1 MLRLN
6 LLITIS
12 SAVLLLII
20 SANAQSIPTKI
31 TDTFWEADGDN
42 NVAKQS
48 YFNQAAQWNTKGSLP
63 FSRYYGASHTDGNN
77 LVISGGDITGGGVG
91 TSDVTTYNIETNTF
105 GTLPNLPLELRLH
118 VSLKYNNTYRYIG
131 GYTNSSSNALAL
143 QYKYDIGTQQYSVST
158 PLQEGTFY
166 GRGLTRYDDNG
177 FYFIGGSND
186 ASVILKNVYYY
197 TDANNQFEEAT
208 PLPEGRADG
217 GAAWLDE
224 NTIIYIGGFSPSFD
238 SPLQVDSIFIGVIN
252 PSDPL
257 DITWSAGESFP
268 GGPRARFH
276 AYSWGPNQV
285 IVVGGSDSDSFP
297 AFSDTWVYT
306 YTGDGF
312 GSWQQVEDKPTPMT
326 AYQGGAFNVGNDV
339 MKLVIA
345 GGITTGPALSPIV
358 EVYTDT
364 VSGSTSVEI
373 IDENIPSEFTLS
385 QNYPNPFNPATK
397 IQYSIPEASFVQL
410 KVYDIIGNEV
420 STLVSEEQSAG
431 SYRVDFDGQGLSSG
445 IYFYKIQTGNYA
457 ETKKM
462 NLLK

>member
-1 MLRLN
+1 MLKLN

-12 SAVLLLII
+12 SAVLLLFI
-20 SANAQSIPTKI
+20 SANAQSIPTKL
-31 TDTFWEADGDN
+31 TDSFWQENEN
-42 NVAKQS
+42 NKIVEQDELT
-48 YFNQAAQWNTKGSLP
+48 QAAQWHQKTNLP

-77 LVISGGDITGGGVG
+77 LVLSGGDITGGGVG
-91 TSDVTTYNIETNTF
+91 TSDVTTYNIETSTF

-118 VSLKYNNTYRYIG
+118 VSLKYNNSYRYIG
-131 GYTNSSSNALAL
+131 GYTNSSNNALAL

-252 PSDPL
+252 PSNPL

-297 AFSDTWVYT
+297 AFSDAWVYT

-312 GSWQQVEDKPTPMT
+312 GSWQQVEDKPTRMT
-326 AYQGGAFNVGNDV
+326 A
-339 MKLVIA
+339 
-345 GGITTGPALSPIV
+345 
-358 EVYTDT
+358 
-364 VSGSTSVEI
+364 
-373 IDENIPSEFTLS
+373 
-385 QNYPNPFNPATK
+385 
-397 IQYSIPEASFVQL
+397 
-410 KVYDIIGNEV
+410 
-420 STLVSEEQSAG
+420 
-431 SYRVDFDGQGLSSG
+431 
-445 IYFYKIQTGNYA
+445 
-457 ETKKM
+457 
-462 NLLK
+462 